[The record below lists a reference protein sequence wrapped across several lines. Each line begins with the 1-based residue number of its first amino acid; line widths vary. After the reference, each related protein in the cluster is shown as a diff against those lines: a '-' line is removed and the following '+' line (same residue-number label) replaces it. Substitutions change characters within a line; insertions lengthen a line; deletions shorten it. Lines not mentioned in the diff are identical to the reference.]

1 MQDLFFWQNV
11 LVFFCEVCMIFE
23 YGKKELTY
31 LKKRDKELGK
41 FIAVRGMI
49 EREVEPNI
57 FLALI
62 QHIIAQQIN
71 GKTAQKIYQR
81 VCTLCDNG
89 LTERA
94 ILALDTA
101 ALQACGMSERK
112 AQNIQA
118 AAQFFSAKNITSLY
132 LTEKSDEEIIQE
144 LTQLPGVGV
153 WTVEML
159 LLFSLQRKN
168 ILSYGDF
175 GIKKGLCLLHGLE
188 KIDKR
193 TFMAFKEQ
201 YSPYASIASLY
212 LWEIANTNLMGTK

>member
-1 MQDLFFWQNV
+1 MFFA
-11 LVFFCEVCMIFE
+11 

-31 LKKRDKELGK
+31 LKKRDKALGK
-41 FIAVRGMI
+41 FIAERGFI
-49 EREVEPNI
+49 ERTVEPNT

-71 GKTAQKIYQR
+71 GKTAEKIFMR
-81 VCTLCDNG
+81 VNGLCNNS

-94 ILALDTA
+94 ILALERA
-101 ALQACGMSERK
+101 QLQACGMSGKK

-118 AAQFFSAKNITSLY
+118 AAKFFMERNITSFY
-132 LTEKSDEEIIQE
+132 LAEKSDEEIIDE
-144 LTQLPGVGV
+144 LTQLSGVGV
-153 WTVEML
+153 WTAQML

-168 ILSYGDF
+168 ILSYGDV

-193 TFMAFKEQ
+193 TFLAFKDQ
-201 YSPYASIASLY
+201 YSPYASVASLY
-212 LWEIANTNLMGTK
+212 LWEIANTNYGG

>member
-1 MQDLFFWQNV
+1 
-11 LVFFCEVCMIFE
+11 MIFE

-41 FIAVRGMI
+41 FIKTRGMI
-49 EREVEPNI
+49 EREVESNT

-62 QHIIAQQIN
+62 QNIIAQQIN
-71 GKTAQKIYQR
+71 GKTSQKIFER
-81 VCTLCDNG
+81 VCTLCDNE
-89 LTERA
+89 LTEQT
-94 ILALDTA
+94 ILALDKTQ
-101 ALQACGMSERK
+101 LQACGMSERK
-112 AQNIQA
+112 AQNIQT
-118 AAQFFSAKNITSLY
+118 AAQFFLEKNMTALNFA
-132 LTEKSDEEIIQE
+132 EKSDEEIIQD

-212 LWEIANTNLMGTK
+212 LWEIANTNLVGTK

>member
-1 MQDLFFWQNV
+1 MF
-11 LVFFCEVCMIFE
+11 FE

-31 LKKRDKELGK
+31 LQKRDKALGK
-41 FIAVRGMI
+41 FIADRGII
-49 EREVEPNI
+49 EREAEPNT
-57 FLALI
+57 FLALV

-71 GKTAQKIYQR
+71 GKTAQKIFER
-81 VCTLCDNG
+81 VCALCGNA
-89 LTERA
+89 LTEQA
-94 ILALDTA
+94 ILAVDKGQ
-101 ALQACGMSERK
+101 LQACGMSERK
-112 AQNIQA
+112 AQHIQA
-118 AAQFFSAKNITSLY
+118 AAQFFLEKNITSLY
-132 LTEKSDEEIIQE
+132 FAERSDEEIIKE
-144 LTQLPGVGV
+144 LTQLPGIGV
-153 WTVEML
+153 WTAEML

-212 LWEIANTNLMGTK
+212 LWEIANTNLMAGKK